1 MEDGTL
7 KIVYEGKLNTKLD
20 EALKKCIE
28 KFGYKWY
35 AQGTNL
41 MSGVRDI
48 AFEKKGE
55 IK

>member
-7 KIVYEGKLNTKLD
+7 KVMYNGELNTKLD

-28 KFGYKWY
+28 KFDYKWY

-41 MSGVRDI
+41 ITGVRDI
-48 AFEKKGE
+48 VFEKKG
-55 IK
+55 K